1 MSLRVSHT
9 TINATDA
16 HALSVF
22 WAAVFGYAEN
32 PDDPNESGHEECM
45 IFSPD
50 LRHRIL
56 FIEVEDL
63 VADRRTPDGKGW
75 VILADPGGN
84 TFCVLR
90 SDAERRAMGD
100 PILPGP
106 ADIPGVETRPGGSIP
121 ILPMGDPAS
130 ALAWWGRLGFAVEFE
145 HRFAPELP
153 LYVGLR
159 RDMADVHLSQHR
171 RRHHGSWSDVPLGRR
186 RGRGR
191 RRVRS
196 SCGRQPLGSRLPD
209 RRPVRQQGSGRNR
222 PSCVRVI
229 GRYSHEGRG
238 RKELAL
244 ACRGCVMLDGRVPL
258 LPDEGVTRDLERG
271 RRDPACR
278 RHGDRFPRDPTR
290 GVVTPRV
297 AIQRAA

>member
-16 HALSVF
+16 YALSVF
-22 WAAVFGYAEN
+22 WAAALGYAEN

-75 VILADPGGN
+75 VVLADPEGN

-106 ADIPGVETRPGGSIP
+106 ADIPGVETRPVGSIP

-159 RDMADVHLSQHR
+159 RDMADVRLSQHR
-171 RRHHGSWSDVPLGRR
+171 GDTTGPGVMYLWVDDVDEVAAEFGVPVDDNPWGRDCQIVDPSAN
-186 RGRGR
+186 
-191 RRVRS
+191 RVRV
-196 SCGRQPLGSRLPD
+196 GT
-209 RRPVRQQGSGRNR
+209 
-222 PSCVRVI
+222 
-229 GRYSHEGRG
+229 
-238 RKELAL
+238 AL
-244 ACRGCVMLDGRVPL
+244 
-258 LPDEGVTRDLERG
+258 
-271 RRDPACR
+271 
-278 RHGDRFPRDPTR
+278 
-290 GVVTPRV
+290 
-297 AIQRAA
+297 RASA